1 MWARLS
7 SRSGARWLRQQTTT
21 SPSLHYPLLLFPGDG
36 GEDVQVEA
44 SLLLACSP
52 LLRRTLHPLSCCNF
66 SIMTV
71 VLPSMTSASLKH
83 LVQIVSHGSVTIASS
98 ELANFRDLLSMLEID
113 LDKTSPANEVA
124 VKTLG
129 GELKLYSKADQ
140 GLLSPPSTPYYAST
154 DSTSENEI
162 RDQSLS
168 STPSGAN
175 SQGITE
181 ANFKP
186 PHTVTPLLISI
197 PFGRLSSQ
205 TVQRITAKQETPNSP
220 LSSYEA
226 KPSSLKTKVLPT
238 RPPVSCIFCDIA
250 LPIGTDQDT
259 CLQHFEVVFN
269 AGVSINSK
277 MEFFL

>member
-21 SPSLHYPLLLFPGDG
+21 SPSLHHPLLLFPGNG

-52 LLRRTLHPLSCCNF
+52 LLRRTLLPLSCCNS

-71 VLPSMTSASLKH
+71 VLPSITSTSLKH
-83 LVQIVSHGSVTIASS
+83 LVQIVSHGSVTIAKS

-129 GELKLYSKADQ
+129 GESKLYSRADQ

-175 SQGITE
+175 SKGITE
-181 ANFKP
+181 ANIKT

-197 PFGRLSSQ
+197 PFGRLSSH
-205 TVQRITAKQETPNSP
+205 TVQRITVKQEIPDSP

-226 KPSSLKTKVLPT
+226 KPSSLKTKILPT

-250 LPIGTDQDT
+250 LPISTDQDT

-269 AGVSINSK
+269 AKLNT
-277 MEFFL
+277 L

>member
-7 SRSGARWLRQQTTT
+7 SRSGARWLRQRTTT
-21 SPSLHYPLLLFPGDG
+21 SPSLHHPLLLLPGDG

-52 LLRRTLHPLSCCNF
+52 LLRRTLLPLSCCNF

-71 VLPSMTSASLKH
+71 VLPSITSASLKH
-83 LVQIVSHGSVTIASS
+83 LVEIVSHGSVTIACS
-98 ELANFRDLLSMLEID
+98 ELANFRDLLSILEID
-113 LDKTSPANEVA
+113 LDKTSPVNEVT

-226 KPSSLKTKVLPT
+226 KPSSLKTKILPT

-269 AGVSINSK
+269 AKPIT
-277 MEFFL
+277 L